1 MPSVNTVG
9 NHQSETHFNATR
21 KLTVLWI
28 HSNMLSSLT
37 RLSQILTIL
46 AATGVRS
53 VRYIPLM
60 LAQTAVLIFNRHF
73 SR

>member
-1 MPSVNTVG
+1 MPTVNTVG
-9 NHQSETHFNATR
+9 SHQSETHFNATG

-28 HSNMLSSLT
+28 HSNVLSSLT
-37 RLSQILTIL
+37 RLSQILIIL

-60 LAQTAVLIFNRHF
+60 HGPNCCFNF
-73 SR
+73 